1 MKRIMRT
8 KRSLLVS
15 IISTTALLAFV
26 VTVLAAAQ
34 LIVVTPASLDGWQ
47 LQTDSTATVS
57 FVSGPATPPLGV
69 GSAQLSVGSDGDSGA
84 QLRNIDYAG
93 VQLSDLTALTY
104 STYVS
109 QDVTFPTT
117 GDQTAYII
125 LNVDR
130 DGNGTIDD
138 LLFFEPEYQH
148 GYTTAVPDQGDNV
161 LNTWQTWNALTGGWY
176 GIDPFGNPT
185 FAGPGSNVQPLSNY
199 VSSNPSA
206 VIRNSGSGKGGV
218 RLVAG
223 FGAGSWDNF
232 VGNVDNFTIGVSGNN
247 TTYDF
252 EPQIGPPANPNAC
265 KNGGWKTFNTPR
277 TFKNQ
282 GDCIQYVNTGK

>member
-47 LQTDSTATVS
+47 VQTDSTATVS

-130 DGNGTIDD
+130 NGNGKIDNL
-138 LLFFEPEYQH
+138 LLFEPQYQH

-176 GIDPFGNPT
+176 GIESSAGNPV
-185 FAGPGSNVQPLSNY
+185 FAGPGSNVEPLNNFITAFPNARLN
-199 VSSNPSA
+199 VA
-206 VIRNSGSGKGGV
+206 ASGSL

-223 FGAGSWDNF
+223 FGAGS
-232 VGNVDNFTIGVSGNN
+232 
-247 TTYDF
+247 
-252 EPQIGPPANPNAC
+252 
-265 KNGGWKTFNTPR
+265 
-277 TFKNQ
+277 
-282 GDCIQYVNTGK
+282 